1 MESIIDNL
9 FKKVKKNKNPNR
21 THFGDYPENRVHQ
34 MDLIY
39 LPEDNGFKYA
49 LVVVD
54 VGTRKIDAQ
63 PLKTKLSSDVVKA
76 LKTIYRREIL
86 KKPLLIQVDSGKEFR
101 GEFFNY
107 CDDFNIKLKVGKTA
121 RHKQQALVESAN
133 KKIGILIFRR
143 MTEEEI
149 QTGEVSVQWV
159 DDLKPIVKSIN
170 DKIEKKRIND
180 EIKAKKQTNKK
191 PKDDY
196 QCSGDTCYLLSEGDK
211 VRVALDY
218 PRNVYDNKRLMG
230 KFRESDVRWEIKPR
244 IIKQVILQPQ
254 QPPLYLVSMIDNEN
268 ETDHGVAYTKN
279 ELQLVNDK
287 EVKAQESAIRPMK
300 KGKQELYYVEKV
312 MDKEK
317 KRNRIFYLI
326 KFKGISAPS
335 WEPKTALIEFIPD
348 LLKEYDETH

>member
-86 KKPLLIQVDSGKEFR
+86 KKPLLIQVDSGREFKSD
-101 GEFFNY
+101 FLNY
-107 CDDFNIKLKVGKTA
+107 CDDFKIKVKVGKTA
-121 RHKQQALVESAN
+121 RHKQQALVEAGN
-133 KKIGILIFRR
+133 QKLGKLIFRR
-143 MTEEEI
+143 MTEQELL
-149 QTGEVSVQWV
+149 TNEVSREWV

-191 PKDDY
+191 PKEDY

-230 KFRESDVRWEIKPR
+230 KFRESDVRVGNK
-244 IIKQVILQPQ
+244 
-254 QPPLYLVSMIDNEN
+254 
-268 ETDHGVAYTKN
+268 AKN
-279 ELQLVNDK
+279 
-287 EVKAQESAIRPMK
+287 
-300 KGKQELYYVEKV
+300 Y
-312 MDKEK
+312 
-317 KRNRIFYLI
+317 
-326 KFKGISAPS
+326 
-335 WEPKTALIEFIPD
+335 
-348 LLKEYDETH
+348 

>member
-9 FKKVKKNKNPNR
+9 FKKVKKNKGVNR

-121 RHKQQALVESAN
+121 RHKQQALVE
-133 KKIGILIFRR
+133 
-143 MTEEEI
+143 
-149 QTGEVSVQWV
+149 
-159 DDLKPIVKSIN
+159 
-170 DKIEKKRIND
+170 
-180 EIKAKKQTNKK
+180 
-191 PKDDY
+191 KD
-196 QCSGDTCYLLSEGDK
+196 
-211 VRVALDY
+211 
-218 PRNVYDNKRLMG
+218 RN
-230 KFRESDVRWEIKPR
+230 
-244 IIKQVILQPQ
+244 
-254 QPPLYLVSMIDNEN
+254 ID
-268 ETDHGVAYTKN
+268 
-279 ELQLVNDK
+279 
-287 EVKAQESAIRPMK
+287 
-300 KGKQELYYVEKV
+300 
-312 MDKEK
+312 
-317 KRNRIFYLI
+317 F
-326 KFKGISAPS
+326 
-335 WEPKTALIEFIPD
+335 
-348 LLKEYDETH
+348 